1 MQGTPRPSDYD
12 DIPDGGSPSPGSPES
27 DTDAADDDRE
37 DSRAANDERR
47 PRSRRWWWPSTLTV
61 VAIAFFVSIGGILAT
76 VWAYADMIVVMGR
89 GLSILILG
97 VMFIIVLNLIAIILM
112 LVLLNTIK
120 DRDD

>member
-12 DIPDGGSPSPGSPES
+12 DFPRDDGPAPGSPDS
-27 DTDAADDDRE
+27 DPDTATEAGDDT
-37 DSRAANDERR
+37 RAANGETRR
-47 PRSRRWWWPSTLTV
+47 RARRWWWPSTLTV
-61 VAIAFFVSIGGILAT
+61 VAMAFFVSIGGILAT

-120 DRDD
+120 DRDE